1 MSLKRGSASPM
12 FLHQLLV
19 SLILLASLQV
29 QVMSQVQGVI
39 VIARGGDRSEFYQ
52 DPKTYAPTFTETT
65 PLGEVQCHALGSLLR
80 NEYFVQGSPSFIQ
93 GIRAE
98 LVDTH
103 QVAVR
108 VKGGGEGPVVFDSAI
123 ATLQGLFPPTPK
135 NTMTLSNG
143 MQITAPLGGYQYVP
157 VQTVEP
163 DNDRSM
169 ESWTDCP
176 AFQKHVE
183 AFHKSEEFKKKAA
196 EAEPFFKGVKDFIF
210 GREETLENIWN
221 VYDFINSELAHN
233 QTYAFRL
240 PPSYKDQAQALADYH
255 EAGVFGGK
263 ELGGIGNIAGRS
275 TLATVLETLERIAF
289 NGDPLQFMLLESSYQ
304 PLISIL
310 KMTGL
315 TKDHPELEG
324 IPDYASA
331 LVIELRRGAPPDTRD
346 FLRFKFK
353 NGTNDFETLH
363 AFGHNADI
371 PLTEFIFRTENYV
384 ISSNSQWKS
393 VCGASFAPFQL
404 PSFAKL
410 PTIGAKSM
418 SQTASSCIFAFF
430 ALFGLFIF
438 SSVVR
443 RNRARNAEGRLRL
456 PGAEVTG
463 SSPRGPPHCLGCP
476 CHPYSPLP

>member
-1 MSLKRGSASPM
+1 
-12 FLHQLLV
+12 
-19 SLILLASLQV
+19 
-29 QVMSQVQGVI
+29 MSQVHGVI
-39 VIARGGDRSEFYQ
+39 VIARNGDRTEFYQ
-52 DPKTYAPTFTETT
+52 DPKTYAPAFTETT
-65 PLGEVQCHALGSLLR
+65 PLGEVQSHALGSLLR
-80 NEYFVQGSPSFIQ
+80 NEYFIKDSTSFVQGIQ
-93 GIRAE
+93 AD

-103 QVAVR
+103 QVAVL
-108 VKGGGEGPVVFDSAI
+108 VKAGGEGPVIFDSAI

-143 MQITAPLGGYQYVP
+143 KQITAPLGGYQYVP
-157 VQTVEP
+157 VETVEP

-183 AFHKSEEFKKKAA
+183 AFHKSDEFKKKAA

-210 GREETLENIWN
+210 GREATLQNIWN
-221 VYDFINSELAHN
+221 IYDYINSELAHN

-240 PPSYKDQAQALADYH
+240 PPSYKNQAQALADFH
-255 EAGVFGGK
+255 EAGVFGAK
-263 ELGGIGNIAGRS
+263 DLGGIGNIAGRTIMS
-275 TLATVLETLERIAF
+275 TVLKALERIAF

-310 KMTGL
+310 KMTEL
-315 TKDHPELEG
+315 TKDHPELDG

-363 AFGHNADI
+363 AFGHHRDI
-371 PLTEFIFRTENYV
+371 PLTEFIFRTEDFV
-384 ISSNSQWKS
+384 INSNKEWQS
-393 VCGASFAPFQL
+393 VCSTSFAPFQL
-404 PSFAKL
+404 P
-410 PTIGAKSM
+410 TIGAESVG
-418 SQTASSCIFAFF
+418 QTAGSCIFAFF

-438 SSVVR
+438 SNVVR
-443 RNRARNAEGRLRL
+443 RIRARKAEGRLRL
-456 PGAEVTG
+456 PGAEVSEKQST
-463 SSPRGPPHCLGCP
+463 PLLP
-476 CHPYSPLP
+476 PLPLHPFRAHYGTVSSQSPESHHSSELVTTSAA